1 MRVRSATGAE
11 LLQADA
17 YVVACGSYSPLLLRP
32 LGIPLP
38 VYPAKGYS
46 ATIPLSEDSI
56 APTVAMTDDSHRIV
70 FSRLGQRLRVAGT
83 AEFNG
88 YNTELNT
95 VRCQMLLRRTLELFP
110 QLKPAGEPEY
120 WCGLRPTTPSNV
132 PCIGRSKIPNLYVN
146 TGHGTLGWT
155 MACGSGQVLADLVAG
170 RQPEVSV
177 KL

>member
-1 MRVRSATGAE
+1 MGRSGHR
-11 LLQADA
+11 LNIDQAHQWVGRGFQPHQLA
-17 YVVACGSYSPLLLRP
+17 LLRQ
-32 LGIPLP
+32 
-38 VYPAKGYS
+38 
-46 ATIPLSEDSI
+46 
-56 APTVAMTDDSHRIV
+56 
-70 FSRLGQRLRVAGT
+70 RLGQRLRVAGT